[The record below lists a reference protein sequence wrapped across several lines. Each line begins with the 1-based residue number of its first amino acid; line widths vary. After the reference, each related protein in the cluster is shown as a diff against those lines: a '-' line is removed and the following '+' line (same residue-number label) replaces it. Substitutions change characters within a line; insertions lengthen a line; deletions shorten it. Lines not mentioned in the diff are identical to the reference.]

1 MQQTLAL
8 LFDFQYSVNKWIEVS
23 LNFGVENHVFHW
35 VCSWGIW
42 VCSPLMI
49 FSMHYLTLVSPC
61 GWCPGP
67 KAINSG
73 TQYFDCCSV
82 KYMCSAHSQLCQTP
96 SKICISSCMDISIAR
111 SLLLHFQ
118 CWFPVSLK
126 NLARFWVFGFSFGFI
141 SCRPHSKNA
150 YHGHCFHFL
159 SCVDIP
165 SIK

>member
-1 MQQTLAL
+1 MFLRDLSLFSIDDILNALSDSCFTL
-8 LFDFQYSVNKWIEVS
+8 WMM
-23 LNFGVENHVFHW
+23 
-35 VCSWGIW
+35 SWPQ
-42 VCSPLMI
+42 SN
-49 FSMHYLTLVSPC
+49 Y
-61 GWCPGP
+61 
-67 KAINSG
+67 SG